1 METNIAHN
9 TASVSGGGIYA
20 YQSELNFKESCYIK
34 GNRALQKGGGIYAV
48 STTTR
53 FIKGSLHFI
62 QNKAERGGG
71 VCLELNAKLYVVKSE
86 GECHNPL
93 CNTNLNMWLT
103 LYFTGNSAKYEG
115 AVYVT
120 DEQTLVHAVQC
131 VMLNSPQQV
140 NVFFKSWHC
149 IR

>member
-1 METNIAHN
+1 MYGDTNIAHN

-20 YQSELNFKESCYIK
+20 YQSELNFKERSYIT

-71 VCLELNAKLYVVKSE
+71 VCLQTAA
-86 GECHNPL
+86 PL
-93 CNTNLNMWLT
+93 PWESSQDPC
-103 LYFTGNSAKYEG
+103 
-115 AVYVT
+115 
-120 DEQTLVHAVQC
+120 
-131 VMLNSPQQV
+131 
-140 NVFFKSWHC
+140 
-149 IR
+149 R

>member
-1 METNIAHN
+1 MYGDTNIAHN

-48 STTTR
+48 SSTTR

-86 GECHNPL
+86 GECHNP
-93 CNTNLNMWLT
+93 
-103 LYFTGNSAKYEG
+103 F
-115 AVYVT
+115 
-120 DEQTLVHAVQC
+120 VQY
-131 VMLNSPQQV
+131 
-140 NVFFKSWHC
+140 KS
-149 IR
+149 